1 MQDED
6 EKKINDLSDE
16 QKPVEEGSQA
26 SDSDMDKNSDFPQE
40 DVPQEVIE
48 DGDSPVLSEPAT
60 EEKGFT
66 VGYQKVDDFH
76 KQAEEELMS
85 QSPQPQPQVESKL
98 EQLKNNLKST
108 EIFSKVAAS
117 SGNKRIQIILL
128 GISVIVLGYYIFN
141 MIKEDQNA
149 KNPNL
154 KQQQELQDKKEEVM
168 KEAKVVAP
176 PTPITEVKVDVPI
189 SSQKLPE
196 LPQIVSPQPPE
207 PPPPP
212 MPSTP
217 SAPIFPSA
225 PLVGNGSSAPATSG
239 AVPGALPSPLASND
253 IGAPPS
259 GHRTLRSV
267 LTGKDMDEEQRKKL
281 LERRKA
287 SSLILGGGADKGD
300 SIMNAG
306 KSDKS
311 ASDQQKD
318 KDKTKDK
325 SKSFLGFGDGSF
337 DNTTTQQTAASQVSA
352 TTVGDLNSM
361 ILQGKIINAVL
372 ETAVNTDLPG
382 NLRAIITR
390 DVYAENGKAILIPKG
405 SRVVG
410 TYATDLKPGQSRIG
424 IIWNRVI
431 RPDGID
437 LAIQSEG
444 TDQLGRTGVEGLLDS
459 KFWTQMG
466 LAVLTSY
473 IIPVA
478 AQKLLNVNDNAVATT
493 TTAASAGSGGT
504 PATTSTG
511 TVASQQ
517 LQDSTQ
523 QFQKLATE
531 AIKNAIDVKPTVI
544 IDQGT
549 RINIY
554 VNKDV
559 VFSKDIALKSIK
571 VVK

>member
-1 MQDED
+1 MQGED
-6 EKKINDLSDE
+6 EKKINDLPDE
-16 QKPVEEGSQA
+16 QKSVEEGSQA
-26 SDSDMDKNSDFPQE
+26 SDSDMDKDLDINQE
-40 DVPQEVIE
+40 DVPEEVIE
-48 DGDSPVLSEPAT
+48 DGNVPALSEPAT

-66 VGYQKVDDFH
+66 VGYQKVDDFQ
-76 KQAEEELMS
+76 KQAADEPLPKS
-85 QSPQPQPQVESKL
+85 QVETKL
-98 EQLKNNLKST
+98 EQLRSLKPA

-128 GISVIVLGYYIFN
+128 GVAVVVLGYYIFN
-141 MIKEDQNA
+141 MIKEDENA

-176 PTPITEVKVDVPI
+176 PTPITEVKVDVPA
-189 SSQKLPE
+189 SSQKLPD

-212 MPSTP
+212 TPSTP
-217 SAPIFPSA
+217 SGQIFPSA
-225 PLVGNGSSAPATSG
+225 PTMNTGSP
-239 AVPGALPSPLASND
+239 AVPALP
-253 IGAPPS
+253 GAPPS
-259 GHRTLRSV
+259 PLTSNDNSGFGASPSGDRSIHSV
-267 LTGKDMDEEQRKKL
+267 LMGKDMDDEQRKKL

-287 SSLILGGGADKGD
+287 SSLVLGGGADKGE
-300 SIMNAG
+300 SLMSAG
-306 KSDKS
+306 KGDKD
-311 ASDQQKD
+311 ASDPKD

-325 SKSFLGFGDGSF
+325 SKSFLGFGDGNF
-337 DNTTTQQTAASQVSA
+337 DNTTTQKTSAVQISA
-352 TTVGDLNSM
+352 TTVGDLSSM
-361 ILQGKIINAVL
+361 IVQGKIINAVL
-372 ETAVNTDLPG
+372 ETAINTDLPG

-390 DVYAENGKAILIPKG
+390 DVYAENGKAVLIPKG

-410 TYATDLKPGQSRIG
+410 TYATDLKPGQNRIG
-424 IIWNRVI
+424 IIWNRLI

-444 TDQLGRTGVEGLLDS
+444 TDQLGRTGVEGSLDS

-473 IIPVA
+473 VIPVA
-478 AQKLLNVNDNAVATT
+478 AQKLLNVNDNSVATT

-531 AIKNAIDVKPTVI
+531 AIKNAINVKPTVI

-559 VFSKDIALKSIK
+559 VFAKDIALKGIK

>member
-1 MQDED
+1 MQGED
-6 EKKINDLSDE
+6 EKEINDLSDE
-16 QKPVEEGSQA
+16 QKSVEEGSQA
-26 SDSDMDKNSDFPQE
+26 SDGDLDKQSDIDQE
-40 DVPQEVIE
+40 DVSEELIE
-48 DGDSPVLSEPAT
+48 EGHVPALSEPAK
-60 EEKGFT
+60 EEQGFT

-76 KQAEEELMS
+76 KQAEEEPLPKS
-85 QSPQPQPQVESKL
+85 QVESKL
-98 EQLKNNLKST
+98 EQLKNNFKPT

-117 SGNKRIQIILL
+117 SGNKRIQIIILS
-128 GISVIVLGYYIFN
+128 IMVIVLGYYIFN
-141 MIKEDQNA
+141 MIKEDENA

-176 PTPITEVKVDVPI
+176 PTPITEVKVDVPA
-189 SSQKLPE
+189 SSQKLPD

-212 MPSTP
+212 TPSTP
-217 SAPIFPSA
+217 SAQIFPSA
-225 PLVGNGSSAPATSG
+225 PTMNSGSSTTSS
-239 AVPGALPSPLASND
+239 ALPGAPPSPLASND
-253 IGAPPS
+253 NS
-259 GHRTLRSV
+259 GFGISTSGDRTLHSV
-267 LTGKDMDEEQRKKL
+267 LMGKDVDEEQKKKL

-287 SSLILGGGADKGD
+287 SSLVLGGGADKGD
-300 SIMNAG
+300 SLTNAG
-306 KSDKS
+306 KGDKG
-311 ASDQQKD
+311 ASDQKD

-325 SKSFLGFGDGSF
+325 SKNFLGFGDGSL
-337 DNTTTQQTAASQVSA
+337 DNNTTTQKTSATQISA
-352 TTVGDLNSM
+352 TTVGDLSSM
-361 ILQGKIINAVL
+361 IVQGKIINAVL
-372 ETAVNTDLPG
+372 ETAINTDLPG

-390 DVYAENGKAILIPKG
+390 DVYAENGKAVLIPKG

-410 TYATDLKPGQSRIG
+410 TYATDLKPGQNRIG
-424 IIWNRVI
+424 IMWNRLI

-444 TDQLGRTGVEGLLDS
+444 TDQLGRTGVEGSLDS

-478 AQKLLNVNDNAVATT
+478 AQKLLNVNDNSVTSS
-493 TTAASAGSGGT
+493 TTAASATTGGS

-523 QFQKLATE
+523 QFQKLASE
-531 AIKNAIDVKPTVI
+531 AIKNAINVKPTVI

-559 VFSKDIALKSIK
+559 VFAKDIALKGIK